1 MKILHTSDW
10 HLGHS
15 LYNHDRTEE
24 QASMLEQMADL
35 VHKEKPDA
43 FLLSGDVFHTDQP
56 SAAVQ
61 RMLADALV
69 AIHNAH
75 PAMTIVCTA
84 GNHDSASRHEVF
96 RLPWLSLNVHSIG
109 QLSKDNPE
117 RHIISIPGKG
127 FVVAVPYCYER
138 NIPEGFFQQL
148 LDRVQ
153 ELNALHLPVI
163 MMAHTT
169 MENSDL
175 KGHDFKRSFTTG
187 GIETMSISQTGRGYD
202 YLALGHIHHAQWVKG
217 GNHRVRYSGSPLPV
231 SFDEDYEHSVSIV
244 SIDAQG
250 DEPDLHT
257 ISIENPHSL
266 VNLPSTGFAQWEEAK
281 ELLKNFPSDIP
292 AYIRLNIKHQDF
304 LPPTAQDE
312 AVKLTEG
319 KRCRFCLINLEK
331 VEREDADG
339 ETLTIQQFQEESP
352 LEIARMFAE
361 QEGKSFDEDLIE
373 LFNQAVNTLDEE

>member
-153 ELNALHLPVI
+153 ELNTLHLPVI

-175 KGHDFKRSFTTG
+175 KGHDSKRSFTTG

-217 GNHRVRYSGSPLPV
+217 GNHRVRYCGSPLPV
-231 SFDEDYEHSVSIV
+231 SFDENYEHSVSIV

-257 ISIENPHSL
+257 ISFENPHPL

-281 ELLKNFPSDIP
+281 ELLKNYPSDIP

-331 VEREDADG
+331 VEREEADG

>member
-153 ELNALHLPVI
+153 ELNTLHLPVI

-250 DEPDLHT
+250 DEPDLLT
-257 ISIENPHSL
+257 ISIENPHPL

-331 VEREDADG
+331 VEREEADG